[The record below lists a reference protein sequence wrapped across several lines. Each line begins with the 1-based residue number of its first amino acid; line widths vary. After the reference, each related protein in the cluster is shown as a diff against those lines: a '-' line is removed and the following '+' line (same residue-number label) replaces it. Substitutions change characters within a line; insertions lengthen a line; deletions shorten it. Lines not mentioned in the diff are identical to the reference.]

1 MIIEKFLKLTGL
13 YEKIFWT
20 QILEQ
25 LIWDEEDRKLLEI
38 LEIMGYEDVYIFSNK
53 FDYKKFKEIS
63 EIIFKFKSIEKEE
76 NEINK

>member
-1 MIIEKFLKLTGL
+1 MIIEQFLKLTGL

-25 LIWDEEDRKLLEI
+25 IIRDEEDKKLLEI
-38 LEIMGYEDVYIFSNK
+38 LEVMGFDDVYIFSKK

-63 EIIFKFKSIEKEE
+63 EIIFKFKALEKEKDE
-76 NEINK
+76 TSK

>member
-1 MIIEKFLKLTGL
+1 
-13 YEKIFWT
+13 
-20 QILEQ
+20 
-25 LIWDEEDRKLLEI
+25 LLEI